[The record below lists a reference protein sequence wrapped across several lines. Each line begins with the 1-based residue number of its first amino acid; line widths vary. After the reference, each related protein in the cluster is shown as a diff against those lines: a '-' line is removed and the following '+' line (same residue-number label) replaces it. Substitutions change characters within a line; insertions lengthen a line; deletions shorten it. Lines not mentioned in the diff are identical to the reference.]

1 METLLPS
8 YTIDEWCEIE
18 KVSRTKFYCL
28 RKLGTGPQ
36 LMRVG
41 GRYMISHAA
50 ALAWREARTA
60 EAARE
65 AA

>member
-18 KVSRTKFYCL
+18 KVSRTKFYRL
-28 RKLGTGPQ
+28 RQLGTGPK

-41 GRYMISHAA
+41 GRYMISHDA

-60 EAARE
+60 EALE